1 MAEIK
6 AAKKRGPSGA
16 GTSVSAD
23 LKDHPTVL
31 NNIRAAAKAD
41 DRNVSNYLRRRLV
54 YLDEHGQLVP
64 TIQETE
70 ELFNAK

>member
-6 AAKKRGPSGA
+6 AAKKRGPAGA
-16 GTSVSAD
+16 GTSISAD

-31 NNIRAAAKAD
+31 NKIRAAAKAD
-41 DRNVSNYLRRRLV
+41 DRNVSNWLRRRLV

-64 TIQETE
+64 TIKETL
-70 ELFNAK
+70 ELSDAK

>member
-16 GTSVSAD
+16 GTSISAD

-31 NNIRAAAKAD
+31 NKIRAAAKAD

>member
-6 AAKKRGPSGA
+6 AAKKRGPAGA

-31 NNIRAAAKAD
+31 NKIRAAAKAD
-41 DRNVSNYLRRRLV
+41 DRNVSNWLRRRLV
-54 YLDEHGQLVP
+54 SLDEHGQLVP

-70 ELFNAK
+70 ELCNAK